1 MAEPEQG
8 PAGGSERPRSTWE
21 LRATPSPE
29 HVQEVLS
36 VIFEYEAEPTPCSS
50 YVVDWETGL
59 DPTTVDDV
67 LEYLWMADM
76 IECRTTP
83 GASRFPAASDMRRVR
98 ADRPRLWGPWGRYR
112 STRDVPRL
120 LGA

>member
-1 MAEPEQG
+1 MIEPQAGRQG
-8 PAGGSERPRSTWE
+8 SGPSRSGWS

-29 HVQEVLS
+29 AVQVVLS
-36 VIFEYEAEPTPCSS
+36 VISEYEDEPAVCSN

-59 DPTTVDDV
+59 DPATVDDV

-76 IECRTTP
+76 IECRPST
-83 GASRFPAASDMRRVR
+83 GHSRFPSAADMRRVR
-98 ADRPRLWGPWGRYR
+98 PDGQRLWGPWGRYR
-112 STRDVPRL
+112 STTEPPNL